1 MIYDQAARSALLYLA
16 QDLDRLLAVAD
27 AQLSSGYAGDR
38 HGRQPVHTVYV
49 PAHRFAANTVRLWGA
64 EALAAQAE
72 FAAEPAEFA
81 EAFNLS
87 TELAEQVLPL
97 VQAKLADEPIEDLR
111 IDFEDGYGT
120 RSDDTED
127 AHARAAARAL
137 ASVLGADAAPPFTG
151 IRCKSLEPKTRRRA
165 IATID
170 AFLGALAEIHAE
182 SGGSRGSSPSSQ
194 HSPPAGFVFTLPKV
208 TSAAQ
213 VTAMTVLCERIESAY
228 GIIHPRQLSFE
239 LQVEM
244 PQLIVGADGAATIAQ
259 CIHAGGDRL
268 IGLHYGTYDYSAAVG
283 ISAAHQRLDHPA
295 ADYAKAVMQVAAAGT
310 GVRLSDGS
318 SNVLPVGSRNEIVA
332 AWQLHSRLV
341 RRSLER
347 GFYQG
352 WDLHPAQLVSR
363 YAATYGFYRE
373 GLSAACDRLRAY
385 AERAAAGLEEPATG
399 RALAAFL
406 GRGID
411 CGAFTEAGVAART
424 GLDRDQLRSVRRTG
438 QLPDEP

>member
-1 MIYDQAARSALLYLA
+1 MLYLA
-16 QDLDRLLAVAD
+16 EDLDQLLAVAD
-27 AQLSSGYAGDR
+27 AELSSGYGGDR

-49 PAHRFAANTVRLWGA
+49 PAHRFAANTVRLWSA

-72 FAAEPAEFA
+72 FASDPVEFA
-81 EAFNLS
+81 DAFNLS
-87 TELAEQVLPL
+87 PALAEQILPL

-111 IDFEDGYGT
+111 IDFEDGYGI
-120 RSDDTED
+120 RSNDTED

-137 ASVLGADAAPPFTG
+137 TSVLGAHAAPAFAG
-151 IRCKSLEPKTRRRA
+151 IRCKSLEPRTRRRA

-170 AFLGALAEIHAE
+170 AFLGALYETQAERP
-182 SGGSRGSSPSSQ
+182 GGLIL
-194 HSPPAGFVFTLPKV
+194 TLPKV
-208 TSAAQ
+208 TSVAQ
-213 VTAMTVLCERIESAY
+213 VNAMSVLCQRFESAY
-228 GIIHPRQLSFE
+228 GIIHPGRLAFE

-244 PQLIVGADGAATIAQ
+244 PQLILGADGAATIAR
-259 CIHAGGDRL
+259 CIHAGRDRL

-283 ISAAHQRLDHPA
+283 IGAAQQRLDHPA

-318 SNVLPVGSRNEIVA
+318 SNVLPVGSRNDIVA

-373 GLSAACDRLRAY
+373 GFSAASDRLRAY

-411 CGAFTEAGVAART
+411 CGAFTEASVAART
-424 GLDRDQLRSVRRTG
+424 GLDRDQLRSIRRTG
-438 QLPDEP
+438 QVPDQQ

>member
-1 MIYDQAARSALLYLA
+1 MTNPDAPRSALLYLA

-27 AQLSSGYAGDR
+27 ARLATGYPGDGY
-38 HGRQPVHTVYV
+38 GRQPVHTAYV

-87 TELAEQVLPL
+87 PELAEQVLPL

-137 ASVLGADAAPPFTG
+137 AAVLSADAAPPFTG

-170 AFLGALAEIHAE
+170 AFLGALFEGHAE
-182 SGGSRGSSPSSQ
+182 T
-194 HSPPAGFVFTLPKV
+194 PPGFIFTLPKV
-208 TSAAQ
+208 TSADQ
-213 VTAMTVLCERIESAY
+213 VTAMTVLCEWFESGY
-228 GIIHPRQLSFE
+228 GISRARQLYFE
-239 LQVEM
+239 IQVEM
-244 PQLIVGADGAATIAQ
+244 PQLILGPDGAATIAQ
-259 CIHAGGDRL
+259 CVHVGRDRL

-283 ISAAHQRLDHPA
+283 ISAADQRLDHPA

-310 GVRLSDGS
+310 GVRVSDGS
-318 SNVLPVGSRNEIVA
+318 SNVLPVGSKADIVV

-373 GLSAACDRLRAY
+373 GLGAACDRLRAY

-438 QLPDEP
+438 QLPDHP

>member
-1 MIYDQAARSALLYLA
+1 MTNPDAPRSALLYLA
-16 QDLDRLLAVAD
+16 HELDRLLAVAD
-27 AQLSSGYAGDR
+27 AQLATGYPGDSW
-38 HGRQPVHTVYV
+38 GRQPVHTAYV

-72 FAAEPAEFA
+72 FAAGPAEFA

-87 TELAEQVLPL
+87 PELAEQVIPL

-137 ASVLGADAAPPFTG
+137 ATVLRADAAPPFTG
-151 IRCKSLEPKTRRRA
+151 IRCKSLQPKTRRRA

-170 AFLGALAEIHAE
+170 AFLGALFEGHGE
-182 SGGSRGSSPSSQ
+182 T
-194 HSPPAGFVFTLPKV
+194 PPCFVLTCPKI
-208 TSAAQ
+208 TSADQ
-213 VTAMTVLCERIESAY
+213 VTAMTALCDWFEASY
-228 GIIHPRQLSFE
+228 GITRTRQLSFE

-244 PQLIVGADGAATIAQ
+244 PQLILGPDGAATIAQ
-259 CIHAGGDRL
+259 CVHAGGGRL
-268 IGLHYGTYDYSAAVG
+268 RGLHYGTYDYSAAVG
-283 ISAAHQRLDHPA
+283 ITADHQRLDHPA

-318 SNVLPVGSRNEIVA
+318 SNVLPVGSRTEVVA
-332 AWQLHSRLV
+332 AWQLHSRLI

-347 GFYQG
+347 GYYQG

-363 YAATYGFYRE
+363 YAATYGFYWQ
-373 GLSAACDRLRAY
+373 GLGAACDRVAAY
-385 AERAAAGLEEPATG
+385 AERTAAGLEEPATG

-411 CGAFTEAGVAART
+411 CGAFTEVGVAART
-424 GLDRDQLRSVRRTG
+424 GLDRDKLGYVRRTG
-438 QLPDEP
+438 RLLDYL

>member
-1 MIYDQAARSALLYLA
+1 L
-16 QDLDRLLAVAD
+16 
-27 AQLSSGYAGDR
+27 G
-38 HGRQPVHTVYV
+38 
-49 PAHRFAANTVRLWGA
+49 
-64 EALAAQAE
+64 
-72 FAAEPAEFA
+72 
-81 EAFNLS
+81 
-87 TELAEQVLPL
+87 
-97 VQAKLADEPIEDLR
+97 
-111 IDFEDGYGT
+111 EDGRRNDDQDQDCGDGGDGGRT
-120 RSDDTED
+120 RAE
-127 AHARAAARAL
+127 
-137 ASVLGADAAPPFTG
+137 AAPPFNG

-170 AFLGALAEIHAE
+170 AFLGALFENQTE
-182 SGGSRGSSPSSQ
+182 PPS
-194 HSPPAGFVFTLPKV
+194 GFVFTLPKV
-208 TSAAQ
+208 TSADQ
-213 VTAMTVLCERIESAY
+213 VTAMTVICERFESGY
-228 GIIHPRQLSFE
+228 GISRTRKLCFE

-244 PQLIVGADGAATIAQ
+244 PQLILGPNGIATIAR
-259 CIHAGGDRL
+259 CVHAGGDRL

-295 ADYAKAVMQVAAAGT
+295 ADYAKAVMQVAVAGT

-318 SNVLPVGSRNEIVA
+318 SNVLPVGSKSEIVA
-332 AWQLHSRLV
+332 AWQSHSRLV

-411 CGAFTEAGVAART
+411 CGAFTEASVAART
-424 GLDRDQLRSVRRTG
+424 GLHPVDLRFIRRTG
-438 QLPDEP
+438 RVPGSP